1 MSTLTSTPVLTTGL
15 RGSRVRDLA
24 LVLGG
29 TGFIALSAQVAIP
42 LPFSPVPVTGQTFAV
57 LLTGATLG
65 VGLGAA
71 STVLYFAAALA
82 GLPVLAPTETGTHLT
97 GAAVLS
103 MPTLGYV
110 LGFIA
115 ASTLVGRLA
124 ERGFT
129 RTPVRT
135 AAAMVLGNLA
145 IYGFG
150 LLWLQHA
157 LSASWSD
164 TVAWGLTPF
173 LIGDALK
180 VLLAAGLLPAA
191 WKLLRA

>member
-29 TGFIALSAQVAIP
+29 TAFIALSAQVSIP

-65 VGLGAA
+65 AGLGAA
-71 STVLYFAAALA
+71 STTLYFAAALA

-110 LGFIA
+110 VGFVV
-115 ASTLVGRLA
+115 ASALVGRLA

-129 RTPVRT
+129 RTPLCT

-145 IYGFG
+145 IYALG
-150 LLWLQHA
+150 LAWLQHA
-157 LSASWSD
+157 LSASWTD
-164 TVAWGLTPF
+164 AVTWGLTPF

-180 VLLAAGLLPAA
+180 VLFAAGLLPAA